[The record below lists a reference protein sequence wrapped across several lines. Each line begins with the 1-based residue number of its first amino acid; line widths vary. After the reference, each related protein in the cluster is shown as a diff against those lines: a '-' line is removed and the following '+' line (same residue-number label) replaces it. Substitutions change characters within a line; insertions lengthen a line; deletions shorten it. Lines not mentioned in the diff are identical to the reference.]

1 MGINLWRFILTVF
14 LRSLFIFLFAI
25 FFDVRANVPQVLT
38 TINYGDVKY
47 KSISKAEILKIA
59 PNHRVLGLTVANFRM
74 KYDAEFEGLNDKN
87 VSLKKISLV
96 IGYKNLD
103 VLIDNKYKKNSC
115 EYKAIKEHEKGH
127 VKIYQEELK
136 HYGNMLL
143 TEIKNKI
150 FDNSDLLYNKS
161 KMQIEMNLNAIFNN
175 QSVLV
180 LKDKLQQVLISKNQA
195 YDSQEEYIRVN
206 KLCNNW

>member
-1 MGINLWRFILTVF
+1 MEINLWRFILTVF
-14 LRSLFIFLFAI
+14 LRSLLVFLFAI

-74 KYDAEFEGLNDKN
+74 KYDAEFEGFVETK
-87 VSLKKISLV
+87 VSLKKVSLV
-96 IGYKNLD
+96 IGYENLD

-136 HYGNMLL
+136 YYGNMLL

-150 FDNSDLLYNKS
+150 FDNMELLQNKS
-161 KMQIEMNLNAIFNN
+161 KMEIETNLNSIFNS

-180 LKDKLQQVLISKNQA
+180 LKDKLQQVLVSKNQE

>member
-1 MGINLWRFILTVF
+1 MGISLWRFILTVF
-14 LRSLFIFLFAI
+14 LRSLIFFIFCVV
-25 FFDVRANVPQVLT
+25 FDVIAGVPEVFT
-38 TINYGDVKY
+38 TINYGDVNY
-47 KSISKAEILKIA
+47 KSVSKAEILKIA
-59 PNHRVLGLTVANFRM
+59 PNHRVLGLTAANFRI
-74 KYDAEFEGLNDKN
+74 KYDAEFEGLVEAKVN
-87 VSLKKISLV
+87 LKKFSLF
-96 IGYKNLD
+96 IGYENLD
-103 VLIDNKYKKNSC
+103 VLIDDKYKKTSC

-136 HYGNMLL
+136 YYGNMLI

-150 FDNSDLLYNKS
+150 FDNIELLQNKS
-161 KMQIEMNLNAIFNN
+161 KTEIEMNLNAIFNS

-180 LKDKLQQVLISKNQA
+180 LKDKLQQVLIAKNQE